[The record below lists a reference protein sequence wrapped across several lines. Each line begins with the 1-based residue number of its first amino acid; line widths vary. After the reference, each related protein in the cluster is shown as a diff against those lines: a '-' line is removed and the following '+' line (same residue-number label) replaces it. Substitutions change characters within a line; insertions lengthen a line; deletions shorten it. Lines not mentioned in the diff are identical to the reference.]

1 MRSISKDITIIGFA
15 IICIISISYN
25 IRKGYKTDD
34 KIQILQDSIERLNKP
49 LYDTLFVTIST
60 YQNTPEQCNK
70 DNWRTSDGNKIEKG
84 DTSIIAVSRDI
95 LFNTDLHF
103 GDTVQVRYI
112 LNGKSIVTKKVI
124 RDIMNYRFTNSI
136 DILTWDKRNFKTV
149 GEIIWR
155 R

>member
-1 MRSISKDITIIGFA
+1 MRKDIEIILLA
-15 IICIISISYN
+15 ILCIISISYI
-25 IRKGYKTDD
+25 IRKNIKTDD

-60 YQNTPEQCNK
+60 YQNTPNQCNK
-70 DNWRTSDGNKIEKG
+70 DNWRTADGNRIEKG
-84 DTSIIAVSRDI
+84 DTGIIAVSRDI

-112 LNGKSIVTKKVI
+112 LNGKNIVTRKVI

-149 GEIIWR
+149 GEIIWKR
-155 R
+155 Q